1 MSDRFNESM
10 FGQLAD
16 DEDDSMGDFMSVL
29 LSSPSPEKRRRQAFE
44 NFPAQFTYEGQRYTK
59 IWFLPV
65 DSTCLSIWFLL

>member
-44 NFPAQFTYEGQRYTK
+44 NFPAQFTYEGQKYCYFGLRTGTDGYTE
-59 IWFLPV
+59 ITLP
-65 DSTCLSIWFLL
+65 